1 MKTTEEIREEQA
13 KPRTVGDM
21 KHGLGGARPAL
32 SLVPRTGA
40 IYSVRATE
48 YGADKYA
55 RGNYHGPPPTKLG
68 ANAGV
73 MRLLGYIDA
82 TMRHLMHVSDKINRA
97 LGTGG
102 DLAAACACVDDEASG
117 NFPASMLPHLAHALA
132 SMNIG
137 ISCAVDDGLLP
148 ADPGQPWKKAI
159 TVEPGLPQKDDPA
172 AEKARVAALAESPFK
187 VGDRVFVRC
196 TTSVFN
202 NRIGTIGKITSP
214 TPIGAYLVEFKDG
227 ACWLHKSNIQLAIE
241 KTRDSNGFD
250 NDTAR
255 DGEVRV
261 EMRKDPQTGYIVPAT
276 SLEEALKNLP
286 DVDVQAKTNIDF
298 PKRRE
303 PNQ

>member
-40 IYSVRATE
+40 IYGVRATE

-55 RGNYHGPPPTKLG
+55 RGNYHGPPPAKLG

-148 ADPGQPWKKAI
+148 ADPGQPWKKVI
-159 TVEPGLPQKDDPA
+159 TVEAGLPQKDDPA
-172 AEKARVAALAESPFK
+172 AEKARVAALTF
-187 VGDRVFVRC
+187 
-196 TTSVFN
+196 
-202 NRIGTIGKITSP
+202 
-214 TPIGAYLVEFKDG
+214 GA
-227 ACWLHKSNIQLAIE
+227 HIE
-241 KTRDSNGFD
+241 
-250 NDTAR
+250 
-255 DGEVRV
+255 
-261 EMRKDPQTGYIVPAT
+261 MHKDPQTGYIVPAT

-286 DVDVQAKTNIDF
+286 DVDVQAKTSIDF

-303 PNQ
+303 PKQ